1 MSRRIFTYSANEGF
15 DLWNLVATIGAFTI
29 GVATLVFVSNV
40 YVSYRAHRRNP
51 VDPGPD
57 PWDARSL
64 EWSIPS
70 PAPEHNFDTI
80 PVIEELDDFWHRKYG
95 HDEDGRLVPIAK
107 AEDVAQKGDA
117 KNVHLPSPSYW
128 PIVLS
133 AGFPFIGYGVIYNLA
148 FAIPG
153 AILVI
158 AGIWGWVIE
167 PSTAP
172 EAEHP
177 HGDHHDDHSGD
188 GGDTGAEVEPAA
200 EPVPELEEAPVG

>member
-1 MSRRIFTYSANEGF
+1 MIALSVLFF
-15 DLWNLVATIGAFTI
+15 
-29 GVATLVFVSNV
+29 FVNIV
-40 YVSYRAHRRNP
+40 ISYRAHKRNP

-70 PAPEHNFDTI
+70 PTPEHNFDVT

-95 HDEDGRLVPIAK
+95 HSEDGRLVRIAT
-107 AEDVAQKGDA
+107 AEEVAQKGDA
-117 KNVHLPSPSYW
+117 TGVHLPSPSYW

-133 AGFPFIGYGVIYNLA
+133 AAFPFIGYGVIYNLA

-153 AILVI
+153 AILLV

-177 HGDHHDDHSGD
+177 HGGHDHHEPDGD
-188 GGDTGAEVEPAA
+188 GDAEAAA
-200 EPVPELEEAPVG
+200 EIEAGSVAELEEGSHV